1 MRYEEST
8 TQLPS
13 WRKARFTHLARMNHK
28 TQIEA
33 HQHSEHTEIQSVCF
47 SFFKEVFLTKK
58 SSSKWLDMVINVRRL
73 HKGLDFEITEYI
85 MISQTA
91 HSSCCVA
98 NAACGKLVREDS
110 AQWSTKT
117 AQNKWH
123 RRAAAPQPLRP
134 WAGWNFVS
142 LTMSLYGGSLY
153 VTAFIS
159 WPGAEIG
166 SREKEKHKGWTIE
179 IRTFAAYIFSC
190 VY

>member
-13 WRKARFTHLARMNHK
+13 WRKARFTRLARMNHK

-33 HQHSEHTEIQSVCF
+33 HQHSEHTEIQSVF
-47 SFFKEVFLTKK
+47 FFYFKEVFLTKK

-98 NAACGKLVREDS
+98 NAACGKLLSEKTLPSDQPRQLRTSGTEELLPHSHSGPEQVETLS
-110 AQWSTKT
+110 AW
-117 AQNKWH
+117 
-123 RRAAAPQPLRP
+123 PRP
-134 WAGWNFVS
+134 SVGVVCMWLHSFHGQE
-142 LTMSLYGGSLY
+142 L
-153 VTAFIS
+153 
-159 WPGAEIG
+159 
-166 SREKEKHKGWTIE
+166 K
-179 IRTFAAYIFSC
+179 
-190 VY
+190 